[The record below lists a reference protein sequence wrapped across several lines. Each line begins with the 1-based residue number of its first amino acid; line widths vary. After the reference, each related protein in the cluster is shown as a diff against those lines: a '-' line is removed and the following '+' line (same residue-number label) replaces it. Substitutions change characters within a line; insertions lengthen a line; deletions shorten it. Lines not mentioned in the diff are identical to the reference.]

1 MENKWLTIQSFER
14 NQNLLELINKLL
26 IHFKL
31 AEKGIDDKLTSDEV
45 DESKKELTTFLK
57 NLSSMAMSVE
67 KESDALTGVDVRLRK
82 LVRNFMEARNRGV
95 KFKSALYMN
104 SPSKVLEFLNSTDK
118 AERVQLI
125 DGLTELR
132 GLLEDHVASDTRDL
146 IGEI

>member
-1 MENKWLTIQSFER
+1 
-14 NQNLLELINKLL
+14 LELINKLL

>member
-45 DESKKELTTFLK
+45 DESKKALTTFLK
-57 NLSSMAMSVE
+57 SLSSMAMSVE

-82 LVRNFMEARNRGV
+82 LVRNFMDARNRGL

-118 AERVQLI
+118 TERAQLI